1 LVVPSVPGRFAAV
14 AEMFVGTFEKLVIN
28 NIYHC
33 PATAAGI
40 STCSVA
46 AIEKLQSMPT
56 APPLMAAHIEAWVA
70 NGPHKIK
77 SISTAAEFER
87 LI

>member
-46 AIEKLQSMPT
+46 AIE
-56 APPLMAAHIEAWVA
+56 
-70 NGPHKIK
+70 
-77 SISTAAEFER
+77 
-87 LI
+87 